1 MAPQADS
8 PSLGAGTL
16 PAEVDPEAVTEPIPT
31 PAVPVAQRHDPD
43 LSTATPPDATEPVEA
58 APESGSGTEP
68 APRRSGNAAPD
79 RPFWVQ
85 RAASDTTVRL
95 GSRDEV
101 FLPRRGLASLF
112 RLPGAGDPAP
122 DGRRMVGL
130 CTWATALGLVGMAVA
145 LRGLYA
151 ILSGTDPFWYEPALI
166 IGGLAGI
173 TLTVGGFL
181 SIQRRRLPWL
191 MLGGATVPLLLNL
204 VLTIVAL

>member
-1 MAPQADS
+1 MASQADS
-8 PSLGAGTL
+8 PSLGTDTL
-16 PAEVDPEAVTEPIPT
+16 PAEVDPEAVTEPISPG
-31 PAVPVAQRHDPD
+31 AVPVAQRHDP
-43 LSTATPPDATEPVEA
+43 LSTAATPHTD
-58 APESGSGTEP
+58 EP
-68 APRRSGNAAPD
+68 AKPAPVDGTDPVRTGNAVPD

-85 RAASDTTVRL
+85 RAASDATARL

-130 CTWATALGLVGMAVA
+130 CAWATALGLVGMAVA

-151 ILSGTDPFWYEPALI
+151 ILSGTDPVWYEPTLI
-166 IGGLAGI
+166 VGGLAGI

-204 VLTIVAL
+204 VLTVIAL